1 MKISIIVES
10 DVALMNSYVSD
21 WIHWRKIMSIL
32 NYLLCALFVLS
43 MACNKAVKEVGVSD
57 TKEAKKDEL
66 VLKLVT
72 DKKIEDTDSV
82 LSTIDLDKTNKVELL
97 TKSYLKDGKYQ
108 TLVKVKFEE
117 EKTEDLKK
125 KLEDQESIEKAYNN
139 YIYEGNPFDMVQES
153 SEDFTED
160 QPVEFEARHHKLLAT
175 KAALKN
181 ARGAGITVAVTDTG
195 VAYDHTDLV
204 DNIWMNEAENPLFP
218 INLKSA

>member
-1 MKISIIVES
+1 MVKISIIVES

-72 DKKIEDTDSV
+72 DKKLEDKDSV
-82 LSTIDLDKTNKVELL
+82 LSTIDLDKTDKVELL

-125 KLEDQESIEKAYNN
+125 
-139 YIYEGNPFDMVQES
+139 
-153 SEDFTED
+153 
-160 QPVEFEARHHKLLAT
+160 EA
-175 KAALKN
+175 
-181 ARGAGITVAVTDTG
+181 
-195 VAYDHTDLV
+195 
-204 DNIWMNEAENPLFP
+204 
-218 INLKSA
+218 